1 MWEGSLTLNS
11 TTTQIVLANLFSFHS
26 FVQQLHYNL
35 SEYFTLLQ
43 IKEEEIYYFIS
54 NHTTN
59 YNLLERKYE
68 FIFTCEWNFNDRT
81 FFMNNYEWF
90 SIRIDIAH
98 KEFSQVGFYS
108 AKKELRWYPWLAL
121 KFLSLENALR
131 SKIMA
136 WVPSMLLSYF
146 LAL

>member
-1 MWEGSLTLNS
+1 MPCSYLYSYVTKACLGLFEPWTPRLEFRSPFLSLRMKN
-11 TTTQIVLANLFSFHS
+11 
-26 FVQQLHYNL
+26 
-35 SEYFTLLQ
+35 
-43 IKEEEIYYFIS
+43 
-54 NHTTN
+54 
-59 YNLLERKYE
+59 NLLERKYE
-68 FIFTCEWNFNDRT
+68 FIFTCEWNFNDLT
-81 FFMNNYEWF
+81 CLMNNYEWF